1 MSNLNL
7 WPILK
12 LRISQEKYTN
22 LQKNLEYLWKDALMM
37 SFQKII
43 LHIYNNIYYDFSSF
57 CKLQKTMGI
66 KQAPK
71 NVAAEHIKYKHN
83 LIVIHCISKSLNITK
98 S

>member
-12 LRISQEKYTN
+12 LRTSQEKYTN

-43 LHIYNNIYYDFSSF
+43 LPIYIYYDFSSF

-71 NVAAEHIKYKHN
+71 NVAAEHIKIKIQTQTNSNTLYQ
-83 LIVIHCISKSLNITK
+83 
-98 S
+98 